1 MAIQEGDVIRLNY
14 IGRIEGEVFDTTI
27 EAEAEKAGIK
37 NPKKDYAPIVIRVGS
52 GHVIPGLDEALVGKE
67 IGEENEVEV
76 PAEKGFGPHDP
87 KLIESVSTNNFRE
100 KPKPGMRVQTGE
112 REGVVVNVV
121 GKRAVIDFNHPLAGQ
136 TLSYT
141 YTIEGVVEDVVEKA
155 QGFIK
160 LFSGRDMDVAFKDG
174 VLTVNLPAG
183 INYDK
188 RWTMSRGV
196 VVYQTF
202 EYIEEVKE
210 VVFVETF
217 KRPELPKE
225 ETAEAAAEEPVE
237 AAAEEAAEA
246 KEESAEKPAKKS
258 EKKPA
263 KKAAKK
269 TEKKTTKK
277 SAKKTTKKSEK
288 KQTEE

>member
-27 EAEAEKAGIK
+27 EAEAEEAGIK
-37 NPKKDYAPIVIRVGS
+37 SQQKDYAPIVVRVGS
-52 GHVIPGLDEALVGKE
+52 NHVIPGLDEALVGKE
-67 IGEENEVEV
+67 VGEENEVEV

-87 KLIESVSTNNFRE
+87 KLVESVSTNNFRE
-100 KPKPGMRVQTGE
+100 KPKAGMRVQTGE

-141 YTIEGVVEDVVEKA
+141 YTIEGIVEDVVEKA

-160 LFSGRDMDVAFKDG
+160 LFSGRDMDLAFDEG
-174 VLTVNLPAG
+174 VLTVTLPAG

-188 RWTMSRGV
+188 RWTMARGV
-196 VVYQTF
+196 VVYQIF

-210 VVFVETF
+210 VVFVESF

-225 ETAEAAAEEPVE
+225 EPVE
-237 AAAEEAAEA
+237 AAAEEPAEEQA
-246 KEESAEKPAKKS
+246 EE
-258 EKKPA
+258 
-263 KKAAKK
+263 
-269 TEKKTTKK
+269 
-277 SAKKTTKKSEK
+277 
-288 KQTEE
+288 